1 MILVQLDEVFDGLA
15 LALSLP
21 FDALVKAAFL
31 AESWHMIEALRCRV
45 DSNFARDLFAAHRYE
60 ELVAEEMGLECEKDG
75 RFEVAVVER
84 THKYVDFV
92 FASLREM
99 FGFL

>member
-1 MILVQLDEVFDGLA
+1 MQLDEVVDGLA
-15 LALSLP
+15 LALS
-21 FDALVKAAFL
+21 FAFGAFVKAAFL
-31 AESWHMIEALRCRV
+31 AESRHVIEALRCRI

-99 FGFL
+99 IGFL